1 MTHVINIFF
10 VGICAILCAHSPSE
24 WNNAFQAY
32 ENVLKKNI
40 ISTTLSFIF
49 LYYVSAVIAA
59 IF

>member
-10 VGICAILCAHSPSE
+10 VGIFAILCAHSPSE

-32 ENVLKKNI
+32 ANVLKKKI
-40 ISTTLSFIF
+40 ISTTSFIF